1 MNPLSLLLGVLLFSF
16 SVTAAAIVPFINL
29 LYSLKFQRAR
39 QETRDVF
46 GKLTPIFNMFHKEKA
61 GVPVGGGLL
70 VIAVVALLFAILL
83 PLVEFFGVV
92 ITSNHK
98 NITAEVN
105 ILFFTFLSF
114 GILGLYDDIKKFF
127 KLEMAGFFGLRM
139 KYKLIFQI
147 ILAVITS
154 AMLYFSLGI
163 SFLNIPFIGTL
174 NLGVFYIPFA
184 TFTIVAFANAV
195 NITDG
200 LDGLAAGSL
209 MICLFGLW
217 LLSASI
223 LDVPLSLF
231 LSLWIGGLISFLY
244 FNIFPAR
251 IFMGD
256 VGSLSFGATL
266 AVVGL
271 LLGKPFALLIIGFIF
286 VVEIASSFI
295 QLMSKRF
302 LGKRVFPA
310 APLHLSLQRSGWEEP
325 KIVQRA
331 WLVQI
336 LLTLFGVWIT
346 VLK

>member
-1 MNPLSLLLGVLLFSF
+1 MNPLTLLLGVLLFSF
-16 SVTAAAIVPFINL
+16 SVSSVAIVPFINL
-29 LYSLKFQRAR
+29 LYSLKFQRA
-39 QETRDVF
+39 QQDTRDVF
-46 GKLTPIFNMFHKEKA
+46 GKLTPVFNLFHQKKA
-61 GVPVGGGLL
+61 GIPVGGGLL
-70 VIAVVALLFAILL
+70 VIAVVALLFALLL
-83 PLVEFFGVV
+83 PLIQFFGIV

-127 KLEMAGFFGLRM
+127 KLDTTGFFGLRM
-139 KYKLIFQI
+139 KYKLLFEIVLALI
-147 ILAVITS
+147 IS
-154 AMLYFSLGI
+154 FMLYFSLGI
-163 SFLNIPFIGTL
+163 SILNIPFIGTF

-231 LSLWIGGLISFLY
+231 LSLWIGALISFLY
-244 FNIFPAR
+244 FNIYPAR

-286 VVEIASSFI
+286 VIEITSSFM
-295 QLMSKRF
+295 QLMSKKF
-302 LGKRVFPA
+302 LKSKIFPA
-310 APLHLSLQRSGWEEP
+310 APIHLTLQKMGWEEP

-336 LLTLFGVWIT
+336 LLTMFGVWLTSIR
-346 VLK
+346 

>member
-1 MNPLSLLLGVLLFSF
+1 MNPLTLLLGVLLFSF
-16 SVTAAAIVPFINL
+16 TVSSAAIIPFINL
-29 LYSLKFQRAR
+29 LYSLKFQRV
-39 QETRDVF
+39 QQQTRDVF
-46 GKLTPIFNMFHKEKA
+46 GKLTPVFNLFHKQKA
-61 GVPVGGGLL
+61 GIPVGGGLL
-70 VIAVVALLFAILL
+70 VIAVVALLFALLL
-83 PLVEFFGVV
+83 PLVQFFGIT

-127 KLEMAGFFGLRM
+127 QLEAAGFFGLRM
-139 KYKLIFQI
+139 KYKLIFEI
-147 ILAVITS
+147 VLALITS
-154 AMLYFSLGI
+154 FMLYYSLGI
-163 SFLNIPFIGTL
+163 SILNIPFIGTF
-174 NLGVFYIPFA
+174 NLGIFYIPFA

-231 LSLWIGGLISFLY
+231 LSLWIGALISFLY

-271 LLGKPFALLIIGFIF
+271 LLGKPFALVIIGFIF
-286 VVEIASSFI
+286 VIEIASSFL

-302 LGKRVFPA
+302 LGRKLIPA
-310 APLHLSLQRSGWEEP
+310 APLHLTLQRNGWEEP

-336 LLTLFGVWIT
+336 LLTLFGVWLT
-346 VLK
+346 ALR